1 MRYQKK
7 DDCYFDEKTGLEWSL
22 ESSGPMT
29 WKDAI
34 EFCANLGG
42 IWRLPSIEEL
52 STLVDYSKF
61 NPATKLQ
68 DIKPSDYWS
77 STTNANDT
85 DFAWGV
91 DFYYGYSYGDYKSHN
106 LYVRAVRGEPEWI

>member
-52 STLVDYSKF
+52 
-61 NPATKLQ
+61 
-68 DIKPSDYWS
+68 
-77 STTNANDT
+77 
-85 DFAWGV
+85 
-91 DFYYGYSYGDYKSHN
+91 
-106 LYVRAVRGEPEWI
+106 